1 MTKKI
6 LGPQEF
12 KELEED
18 IQLTLLHNDGVHVG
32 KRKLHGKTLIL
43 FQLYSFYVEIL
54 YKEYRKKIYYMLVS
68 ADTEM
73 LQPYLDQIHVR
84 DLQKHKGKD

>member
-12 KELEED
+12 KELEAD
-18 IQLTLLHNDGVHVG
+18 IQLKLLYRDGVHVG

-43 FQLYSFYVEIL
+43 FQLYSFYVEIV

-68 ADTEM
+68 ADTET
-73 LQPYLDQIHVR
+73 LQSYLDQIHVR
-84 DLQKHKGKD
+84 DLKKHKGKD

>member
-54 YKEYRKKIYYMLVS
+54 YKEYRKKIYYMLAS

-84 DLQKHKGKD
+84 YLQKHKGKE